1 MGNSAPLILLIVALG
16 LAPGLF
22 WLFFFLRKDRL
33 EPEPARYVIGMYFW
47 GLLPAIAAL
56 LVQTPLS
63 CLLPWFLMPI
73 LVAPVTEELFKF
85 FFLVWALRLFSGF
98 RKEFDEPM
106 DGIVYAAAVALG
118 FASLEN
124 IGYLA
129 IASLQ
134 DRLTT
139 VFVLRALLSVPAHVL
154 FSGMWGYAL
163 GMSRCAALKRDK
175 KEDSL
180 LWGVILAVFFHGI
193 FNGLAYLDTLYTS
206 ILLLLAVILFWKIA
220 FRNIRSAILASPH
233 IGGEKNRD

>member
-1 MGNSAPLILLIVALG
+1 MESSAPLILLIVAMG
-16 LAPGLF
+16 LAPGIF
-22 WLFFFLRKDRL
+22 WLFYFLRKDRL

-47 GLLPAIAAL
+47 GLLPALAAL

-63 CLLPWFLMPI
+63 YLLPWVLMPI
-73 LVAPVTEELFKF
+73 LVAPVTEELLKF
-85 FFLVWALRLFSGF
+85 FFLIWALRLFAGF

-129 IASLQ
+129 IASMQ
-134 DRLTT
+134 DKLTT
-139 VFVLRALLSVPAHVL
+139 VFVIRALLSVPAHVL

-175 KEDSL
+175 KKASV
-180 LWGVILAVFFHGI
+180 LWGVIMAVFFHGI
-193 FNGLAYLDTLYTS
+193 FNGLAYLDTVYTS
-206 ILLLLAVILFWKIA
+206 ILLLLAVLLFWRIA

-233 IGGEKNRD
+233 MGGEKDKY